1 MQNMSLANHNQSQM
15 YFTDLILYN
24 QIVSSFSCSVRTKI
38 AKFKITCTILPVVRA
53 KIAKLKKARMNPHVR
68 TDENGKTEKPPVQFC
83 LSVRVK
89 MENWKTTRIIP
100 SALREKSQNLKNNR
114 TLRSNSTDK
123 IGSIEIALAFVDNV
137 HEVIPQLFQ

>member
-38 AKFKITCTILPVVRA
+38 AKFKITYTILPVVRA
-53 KIAKLKKARMNPHVR
+53 KIAKLKKARMNPTVR
-68 TDENGKTEKPPVQFC
+68 AGENGKTEKPPVQFC

-89 MENWKTTRIIP
+89 MEN
-100 SALREKSQNLKNNR
+100 
-114 TLRSNSTDK
+114 
-123 IGSIEIALAFVDNV
+123 
-137 HEVIPQLFQ
+137 

>member
-53 KIAKLKKARMNPHVR
+53 KIAKLKKARMNPPVR
-68 TDENGKTEKPPVQFC
+68 AGENGKTEKPPVQFC

-89 MENWKTTRIIP
+89 MEK
-100 SALREKSQNLKNNR
+100 LKNHPY
-114 TLRSNSTDK
+114 NSLCSTGK
-123 IGSIEIALAFVDNV
+123 IAKFEK
-137 HEVIPQLFQ
+137 

>member
-1 MQNMSLANHNQSQM
+1 MQNLSLANHKQSQM

-38 AKFKITCTILPVVRA
+38 AKFKITCTILPVRTGKNGKLKNHPYNSLCSTG
-53 KIAKLKKARMNPHVR
+53 KIAKF
-68 TDENGKTEKPPVQFC
+68 E
-83 LSVRVK
+83 
-89 MENWKTTRIIP
+89 
-100 SALREKSQNLKNNR
+100 NNR
-114 TLRSNSTDK
+114 TLRSNSIDK